1 MTSRR
6 SLVIPLPLVGGLVG
20 LAVGLAGSALLGVL
34 AGIVCV
40 VVALLATRSIQK
52 MSGPTDPSRRR
63 LLAIAGLLG
72 AAAATGGAALGRT
85 VRRVTRPDPRP
96 IQEAMA
102 RDLGAEYMELVARN
116 YHPERSGDLQLLAA
130 PFNSAN
136 YPQESRSLVPRD
148 PRTSHASVWMYLER
162 VPLVVYGGAIAPVD
176 SEERVSLA
184 DVAPTIAELIG
195 FDDFLE
201 LGREGRPLP
210 GIARPAAPPELVV
223 TFVIDGGGW
232 NVLREFPGA
241 WPNLRRLM
249 REGANFRNAIHGSFP
264 AVTASAH
271 ATIGTGAFPRTH
283 GVTGHNIRDG
293 RQVRKTYGE
302 PGRADPNDLLV
313 PTLADLWGDAT
324 EHRAWVGE
332 VGYQIWHLGML
343 GRGTA
348 YRGAGSES
356 GSSQVPRPVAV
367 YWDEGADPQGWRSLN
382 PGLFRLP
389 SGMPSLDAFDSYRS
403 TFVPNPDRDP
413 TFDPV
418 KPRNMHC
425 CSTPVIRYQG
435 DLIEATLA
443 NEPVGSTATP
453 GLLFINYK
461 APDYTGHVYGM
472 FDAMTGDA
480 LRDVDEQLGRL
491 VSQLDTLYAG
501 RYALIVTAD
510 HGQCPLPD
518 AAGGV
523 RIDPIQLWDDL
534 EREFGGGL
542 FGLVQNVVPSEVYLE
557 SDVLWDVGATREDIA
572 SFLRDYPY
580 RRNIGPYV
588 PRDAIE
594 QDLLER
600 QQFAAVFATTFL
612 DTLEGRDFEAEFG
625 IGIYPEAEIGIPP
638 AVG

>member
-1 MTSRR
+1 VIVVA
-6 SLVIPLPLVGGLVG
+6 LVLVAGLIA
-20 LAVGLAGSALLGVL
+20 LAVGLAGSALLGVITAL
-34 AGIVCV
+34 VCL
-40 VVALLATRSIQK
+40 VVALTTVWSVQR
-52 MSGPTDPSRRR
+52 MSAPTDPSRRR
-63 LLAIAGLLG
+63 LLALAGLLG

-102 RDLGAEYMELVARN
+102 RDLGAEYMELVARA

-136 YPQESRSLVPRD
+136 YPQESVSLVPRD

-162 VPLVVYGGAIAPVD
+162 VPLVVFGAGVAPSD
-176 SEERVSLA
+176 SAERVSLA
-184 DVAPTIAELIG
+184 DVAPTIAELLG
-195 FDDFLE
+195 FDDFLD
-201 LGREGRPLP
+201 LGREGRPLS
-210 GIARPAAPPELVV
+210 GISRPSRPPDLVV

-232 NVLREFPGA
+232 NVLHEFPDA

-283 GVTGHNIRDG
+283 GITGHNLRDG
-293 RQVRKTYGE
+293 RKVRKAYGE
-302 PGRADPNDLLV
+302 LGHANPDDILV
-313 PTLADLWGDAT
+313 PTLADLWKRSTGD
-324 EHRAWVGE
+324 RAWIGE
-332 VGYQIWHLGML
+332 IGYQVWHLGMI
-343 GRGTA
+343 GRGIGLVHNPPPD
-348 YRGAGSES
+348 R
-356 GSSQVPRPVAV
+356 RPVAV
-367 YWDEGADPQGWRSLN
+367 YWDESGDPQGWRPQN
-382 PGLFRLP
+382 DELFRLP
-389 SGMPSLDAFDSYRS
+389 AVVPSLDTFEGYRADY
-403 TFVPNPDRDP
+403 VPNPARDNA
-413 TFDPV
+413 FDPV
-418 KPRNMHC
+418 RPKNMHC
-425 CSTPVIRYQG
+425 CSTPVIQYQG
-435 DLIEATLA
+435 DLIDATLA
-443 NEPVGSTATP
+443 NEPVGSSDAP

-461 APDYTGHVYGM
+461 APDYTGHVFGM
-472 FDAMTGDA
+472 FDPMTGDA

-491 VSQLDTLYAG
+491 VAQLDALYPG
-501 RYALIVTAD
+501 RYALLVTAD

-523 RIDPIQLWDDL
+523 RLDPIQLWDDL

-542 FGLVQNVVPSEVYLE
+542 FGLVQNVVPSEVYLHA
-557 SDVLWDVGATREDIA
+557 DVLSDAGVTREDVA

-594 QDLLER
+594 QELLDR

-612 DTLEGRDFEAEFG
+612 DSLVGRDLSEFG
-625 IGIYPEAEIGIPP
+625 PGIYPEAEIGIPEP
-638 AVG
+638 VG

>member
-1 MTSRR
+1 VTNRR
-6 SLVIPLPLVGGLVG
+6 SLALIALVLVGGLVG
-20 LAVGLAGSALLGVL
+20 LAVGLAGSALLGAITGV
-34 AGIVCV
+34 ICV
-40 VVALLATRSIQK
+40 AVAFLATRSVQG
-52 MSGPTDPSRRR
+52 MSAPTDPSRRR

-96 IQEAMA
+96 VQEAMA
-102 RDLGAEYMELVARN
+102 RDLGAEYMELVARA
-116 YHPERSGDLQLLAA
+116 YHPDRSGDIQLLAA

-162 VPLVVYGGAIAPVD
+162 VPLVVAGPGIAGLD

-184 DVAPTIAELIG
+184 DVAPTIAQLIG
-195 FDDFLE
+195 FDAFLE

-210 GIARPAAPPELVV
+210 GIVRPADPPAVVV

-232 NVLREFPGA
+232 NVLHEFPDA

-249 REGANFRNAIHGSFP
+249 RDGANFRNAIHGSFP

-293 RQVRKTYGE
+293 RKVRKTYGE
-302 PGRADPNDLLV
+302 PGRANPDDLLV
-313 PTLADLWGDAT
+313 PTLADLWSEAT
-324 EHRAWVGE
+324 GRAWVGE
-332 VGYQIWHLGML
+332 IGYQIWHLGML
-343 GRGTA
+343 GGGGGQATT
-348 YRGAGSES
+348 GS
-356 GSSQVPRPVAV
+356 GSTRVQPVAV
-367 YWDEGADPQGWRSLN
+367 YWDEVADPQGWRSLN
-382 PGLFRLP
+382 DELFRLP
-389 SGMPSLDAFDSYRS
+389 AGVPSLDAFESYRAD
-403 TFVPNPDRDP
+403 FVPNPDRDP
-413 TFDPV
+413 AFDPV
-418 KPRNMHC
+418 RPKNMHC

-435 DLIEATLA
+435 DLIEATIA
-443 NEPVGSTATP
+443 NEPVGSSGAT

-472 FDAMTGDA
+472 FDPMTGDA

-491 VSQLDTLYAG
+491 VSQLDALYPG

-612 DTLEGRDFEAEFG
+612 DTLDGRDLDAEFG
-625 IGIYPEAEIGIPP
+625 TGIYPEAEIGIPP
-638 AVG
+638 PVR